1 MSGVCQNSVYFFVDD
16 SGVLN
21 KNAPCK
27 DFIYA
32 GYSFLS
38 KIKMEDAKRRYRNM
52 VHIVKNAT
60 HIDGEIKASKL
71 KQKYKNKLFQVFKYE
86 QSFSVAV
93 DISKVYDHILG
104 SKNSIHRYKDYVL
117 KRIIKREILNY
128 INKNII
134 DVKDDLKIHIHLD
147 EQATA
152 TNGVY
157 TLKESIYEELAE
169 GISNY
174 DYGTFHDPVMEGKV
188 IVSVQ
193 YCDSS
198 MNYLIQSADIL
209 ANRIENS
216 YYFGDQNL
224 REIPN
229 HLCLNMP

>member
-1 MSGVCQNSVYFFVDD
+1 MNRSSQKSIYFFVDD

-21 KNAPCK
+21 KNAPCA

-38 KIKMEDAKRRYRNM
+38 KSQMESAKRRYRNM
-52 VHIVKNAT
+52 VYIVRNAT

-71 KQKYKNKLFQVFKYE
+71 GKKYKNKLFQVFKNE
-86 QSFSVAV
+86 DSFSVTV
-93 DISKVYDHILG
+93 DIAHVYDNILG

-117 KRIIKREILNY
+117 KRAIKSQIMGY
-128 INKNII
+128 IGKGII
-134 DVKDDLKIHIHLD
+134 DIENDLKIGIFLD

-152 TNGVY
+152 TNGIY
-157 TLKESIYEELAE
+157 TLKESIYEELAQ
-169 GISNY
+169 GIFNF
-174 DYGTFHDPVMEGKV
+174 DYGTFRHPIIKGNVV
-188 IVSVQ
+188 VSVE

-216 YYFGDQNL
+216 YYFDNPKL
-224 REIPN
+224 RQIPN
-229 HLCLNMP
+229 HLYLNLP